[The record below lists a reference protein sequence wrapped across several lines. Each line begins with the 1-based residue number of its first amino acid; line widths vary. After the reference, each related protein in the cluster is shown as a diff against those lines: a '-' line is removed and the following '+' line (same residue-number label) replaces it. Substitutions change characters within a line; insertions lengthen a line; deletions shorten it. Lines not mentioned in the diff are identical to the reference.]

1 MTSLGYSNV
10 MNYFNGSYTVISYSY
25 GFMEICP
32 FFQSPDIITSHIP
45 LSNITNPSWALSFLS
60 PLSLPTSITHL
71 SSVRPAGQVCKT
83 DEQRVRCPLEFVW
96 TPSSRFMLIEGWKLP
111 KHLKPPN
118 VRWQVMAGDDHI
130 RGRDHVTVPGRGPTP

>member
-32 FFQSPDIITSHIP
+32 LFSVSRHHNQPYSSERHHKSQLGSFFPFS
-45 LSNITNPSWALSFLS
+45 
-60 PLSLPTSITHL
+60 SLPPHIHY
-71 SSVRPAGQVCKT
+71 SSLQCPARWPSLCKT

-96 TPSSRFMLIEGWKLP
+96 TPSSIFYADRR
-111 KHLKPPN
+111 LKTPQTPETPECP
-118 VRWQVMAGDDHI
+118 VTGD
-130 RGRDHVTVPGRGPTP
+130 GR